1 MGSTQPRERTE
12 QRTSTW
18 AFRHKVR
25 YPHVVSDQRRGVPTG
40 TALVVS
46 SLLIAVSL
54 VIGLISVG
62 HGFSVRGSETGIT
75 ITGEASVAVSANQA
89 VWTLTAQEIAPTAQG
104 AVSMVAADV
113 NALNAYLKSGG
124 IDVSTLVLSG
134 VSTSNNQQYINGN
147 PTGKI
152 LNYQASRS
160 VTVTS
165 DNVYLIQK
173 LSQGIGQILETGANI
188 NSSGPQYYVSTLQK
202 LRPQLIAAAV
212 RDAKSRAIALTSAS
226 GGSVGTVRSARSG
239 PFQVNAVGSVEVS
252 SGGVY
257 DTTTIRKTVST
268 TVTVIFNLG

>member
-1 MGSTQPRERTE
+1 
-12 QRTSTW
+12 
-18 AFRHKVR
+18 
-25 YPHVVSDQRRGVPTG
+25 VSDQKRSVPTG
-40 TALVVS
+40 IALIVS
-46 SLLIAVSL
+46 ALLVAAAL

-62 HGFSVRGSETGIT
+62 HGFSVRGSDTGIT
-75 ITGEASVAVSANQA
+75 ITGEASAAVSANQV

-113 NALNAYLKSGG
+113 KSLSTYLKNGG
-124 IDVSTLVLSG
+124 IDVSKLVLSG
-134 VSTSNNQQYINGN
+134 VSTSNNEQYVNGN

-152 LNYQASRS
+152 LNYQASRNI
-160 VTVTS
+160 TVNS

-173 LSQGIGQILETGANI
+173 LSQDIGQVLETGANI
-188 NSSGPQYYVSTLQK
+188 NSSGPQYYVSTLAK
-202 LRPQLIAAAV
+202 LRPRLIAAAV
-212 RDAKSRAIALTSAS
+212 RDAKSRAIALTSAT
-226 GGSVGTVRSARSG
+226 GGSVGSVRSAKSG